1 MSSPTVL
8 TKLAQIAEQSKC
20 NPARVFSTLAHLMD
34 EDFLTE
40 AFYQLRKDAA
50 AGIDKMTVEE
60 YEPNLRERITELHR
74 RLVNREYRAQP
85 ARRVWI
91 PKGDGGQRPLAILV
105 LEDKI
110 VQRAVAMILEAI
122 YEPHF
127 CEFSFGFRRQ
137 RSAHQALTYLR
148 QQCLDLG
155 INWIIDAD
163 IAKFFDNI
171 DRAHLRTVLQKR
183 VNDGTILRVIGMWL
197 NAGVM
202 EAGQVESSE
211 NGTPQGAP
219 ISPILAN
226 IFLHTVLDEWFQTDV
241 RTRMKG
247 NCFIARFAD
256 DFVAGFTLRTDAER
270 VFRVLP
276 KRFERY
282 GLRIH
287 PEKSRLVQFS
297 RPYWRQGKGPGS
309 FAFLGFTHY
318 WAKTLGGGWTIK
330 RKTLGKRLSRF
341 LSGIAEWCKANR
353 HEAMSEQYRILSAKL
368 RGHYQ
373 YYGVRGNFKMLEV
386 AYEHAQVV
394 WKRWLARRNSKNRMS
409 WEDYE
414 AKVVKLFELP
424 KPRIVHAF

>member
-1 MSSPTVL
+1 M
-8 TKLAQIAEQSKC
+8 
-20 NPARVFSTLAHLMD
+20 VFTTLAHLMD

-40 AFYQLRKDAA
+40 GFYQLRKDAA
-50 AGIDKMTVEE
+50 AGLDQMTVEE
-60 YEPNLRERITELHR
+60 YERNLRERITELHR
-74 RLVNREYRAQP
+74 KLVSREYRAQP

-127 CEFSFGFRRQ
+127 CEFSYGFRRQ
-137 RSAHQALTYLR
+137 HSAHQALTYLR

-163 IAKFFDNI
+163 IQKFFDNI
-171 DRAHLRTVLQKR
+171 DRTHLRTVLQKR
-183 VNDGTILRVIGMWL
+183 VNDGAILWLIGMWL
-197 NAGVM
+197 HVGVM
-202 EAGQVESSE
+202 EGGQVVRNED
-211 NGTPQGAP
+211 GTPQGAP

-226 IFLHTVLDEWFQTDV
+226 IFLHAVLDEWFQNEV
-241 RTRMKG
+241 RPRMKG
-247 NCFIARFAD
+247 NCFLVRFAD
-256 DFVAGFTLRTDAER
+256 DFVAGFSLRSDAER

-276 KRFERY
+276 KRFERF

-287 PEKSRLVQFS
+287 PEKSRMVQFS
-297 RPYWRQGKGPGS
+297 RPYWRKGKGTGS

-318 WAKTLGGGWTIK
+318 WAKMLGGGWTIK

-353 HEAMSEQYRILSAKL
+353 HESIGEQYRILSAKL

-394 WKRWLARRNSKNRMS
+394 WKRWLARRNSKDRMS
-409 WEDYE
+409 WADFE
-414 AKVVKLFELP
+414 AKVLELFKLP
-424 KPRIVHAF
+424 KPRIIHAF